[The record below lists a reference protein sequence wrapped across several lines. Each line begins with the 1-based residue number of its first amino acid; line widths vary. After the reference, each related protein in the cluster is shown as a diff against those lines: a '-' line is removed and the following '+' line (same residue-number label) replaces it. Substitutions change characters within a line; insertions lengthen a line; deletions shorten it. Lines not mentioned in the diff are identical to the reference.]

1 MERMK
6 GTKLTQTAGFG
17 AHTSL
22 KKSSRASPRLS
33 PALKF

>member
-22 KKSSRASPRLS
+22 KKAAELLLASLLR
-33 PALKF
+33 